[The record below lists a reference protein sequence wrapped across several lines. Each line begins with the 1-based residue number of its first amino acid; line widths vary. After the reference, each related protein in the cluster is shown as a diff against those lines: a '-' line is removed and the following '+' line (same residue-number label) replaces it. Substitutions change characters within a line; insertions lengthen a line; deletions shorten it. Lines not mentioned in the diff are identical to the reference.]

1 MKYAFIAAYCTN
13 KQAHSLHKHSVQAFV
28 RVLQVSRSGYYDWLQ
43 RRHTPSKHAVA
54 NDTLLTQIK
63 AVHTQY
69 RQAYGAVKTWKHLNK
84 VGIICG
90 KHRVA
95 RLHVEAGI
103 EAKRKTRFRLTVE
116 HHKTPQ
122 AAPDLLQR
130 QFNTASPNV
139 AWVGDMTFIR
149 TRQGWLH
156 LAVLLDLYSR
166 KVVGWAFG
174 AHANTA
180 LHQAALGMAVA
191 QRKPKAGLIHHT
203 DRGAVYSAAPYRAQ
217 LAKTNII
224 PSMNGRKTAYDNA
237 VAESFFSNLKN
248 EWVHHHDFKSRE
260 EAGLALFDYI
270 ECFYNTQRIHQSL
283 GYLTPVEMEKR
294 YHAQLCA

>member
-1 MKYAFIAAYCTN
+1 MRYAFIQQQTQWAINTLCA
-13 KQAHSLHKHSVQAFV
+13 
-28 RVLQVSRSGYYDWLQ
+28 VLQVSRSGYYDWAK
-43 RRHTPSKHAVA
+43 RTPSPRTVTNEQLLKH
-54 NDTLLTQIK
+54 IK
-63 AVHTQY
+63 TVHYQF
-69 RQAYGAVKTWKHLNK
+69 RQAYGAVKTWKHLNRI
-84 VGIICG
+84 GIICG

-95 RLHVEAGI
+95 RLRSEAGI
-103 EAKRKTRFRLTVE
+103 EAKRKARFRLTVE

-130 QFNTASPNV
+130 QFSTPSPNV

-156 LAVLLDLYSR
+156 LVVLLDLYSR
-166 KVVGWAFG
+166 KVIGWAFG
-174 AHANTA
+174 AKADTA
-180 LHQAALGMAVA
+180 LHQAALSMAVT
-191 QRKPKAGLIHHT
+191 QRKPQTGLIHHT

-217 LAKTNII
+217 LAQTNII
-224 PSMNGRKTAYDNA
+224 QSMNGRKTAYDNA

-248 EWVHHHDFKSRE
+248 EWVHHHDFKTRE
-260 EAGLALFDYI
+260 EAGLAIFDYI

-294 YHAQLCA
+294 YYAQ